1 MAYTKW
7 ARRLAAPVLVAAAL
21 VGGALP
27 APALAAPLIPSRVSP
42 FSGHG
47 APFRSGSWLTD
58 PPALPA
64 WPAGTAEHHG
74 TAGTSYTAVIANN
87 CDDPSFAVCAAYGGE
102 SEYALFRFN
111 ADGTGSAVG
120 RISLNEPGVGQVT
133 YYGVLHIAHWIL
145 RTPGNPWADFFAVPD
160 PAAPEFYATAGTM
173 DLTTVTPAGT
183 THQRGLPLGLPFIES
198 GPGALLTWNGLTYPA
213 GDTGVTLKLGLSRIT
228 TMYPPL
234 TCAAATAAGC
244 PATLQ
249 VPADVPLYL
258 LVTKH
263 R

>member
-1 MAYTKW
+1 MA
-7 ARRLAAPVLVAAAL
+7 
-21 VGGALP
+21 GALSVP
-27 APALAAPLIPSRVSP
+27 AAAAPLIPSRAAS
-42 FSGHG
+42 FAGAGALHG
-47 APFRSGSWLTD
+47 TAAWLTN
-58 PPALPA
+58 PPALPPL
-64 WPAGTAEHHG
+64 PAAAAGHHG
-74 TAGTSYTAVIANN
+74 AAGPSYTAVIANN
-87 CDDPSFAVCAAYGGE
+87 CDDLSFPVCAAYGGE
-102 SEYALFRFN
+102 SEYALFHFN

-120 RISLNEPGVGQVT
+120 RISLHEPGVGQVT
-133 YYGVLHIAHWIL
+133 YYGVLHIARWVL

-183 THQRGLPLGLPFIES
+183 THQNGLPLGLPFIES
-198 GPGALLTWNGLTYPA
+198 GPGALLTWNGVTYPA

-234 TCAAATAAGC
+234 TCAAATAEGC

-249 VPADVPLYL
+249 VPADVPLDL
-258 LVTKH
+258 LVTEH